1 MISGGFFMSI
11 GTGQGTV
18 FVFVGTSGSGRK
30 TIAHQ
35 LGKDLGFQP
44 IISHTTREPRSLET
58 HGREYYFTSRKE
70 FIDADIRGEF
80 IQTVEIDEN
89 FYGIKKADVEAAL
102 AANPVVYV
110 VVNRSGANKFKYEFG
125 DRAIRLFIYANK
137 QLILERLE
145 ARGAVSD
152 EVIKHYMD
160 HYIEEVSYRKECE
173 HVFENL
179 ELAATRQQVKH
190 AIQSYIPATTS

>member
-1 MISGGFFMSI
+1 MRSEIE
-11 GTGQGTV
+11 QGTI
-18 FVFVGTSGSGRK
+18 FVFVGTSGAGRK

-35 LGKDLGFQP
+35 LSKELGLQH
-44 IISHTTREPRSLET
+44 IISHTTREPRPHEI
-58 HGREYYFTSRKE
+58 HGQAYYFTTRRE

-80 IQTVEIDEN
+80 IQTAEIDN
-89 FYGIKKADVEAAL
+89 HFYGIKKSDVEAAF
-102 AANPVVYV
+102 ANHPVAYV
-110 VVNRSGANKFKYEFG
+110 IVNRSGANKFKYEFQ

-145 ARGAVSD
+145 ARNVSD
-152 EVIKHYMD
+152 EVIRHYLD

-179 ELAATRQQVKH
+179 ELAATMQQVKN
-190 AIQSYIPATTS
+190 AILSHMPATTS

>member
-1 MISGGFFMSI
+1 MSI
-11 GTGQGTV
+11 GIEQGTI

-35 LGKDLGFQP
+35 LSKELGFQH
-44 IISHTTREPRSLET
+44 IISHTTREQRPHESN
-58 HGREYYFTSRKE
+58 GQDYYFTSRRE

-80 IQTVEIDEN
+80 IQTAEIDN
-89 FYGIKKADVEAAL
+89 HFYGVKKSDVEAAL
-102 AANPVVYV
+102 AASPAAYV
-110 VVNRSGANKFKYEFG
+110 IVNRSGANKFKYEFK

-137 QLILERLE
+137 QLIMERLE
-145 ARGAVSD
+145 ARNVSD
-152 EVIKHYMD
+152 EVVKHYLD

-179 ELAATRQQVKH
+179 ELAATRQQVKD
-190 AIQSYIPATTS
+190 AILSHLPATTS